1 MSMAARA
8 MSSRAVSS
16 TSLSGMG
23 RAIGSPSRP
32 ELIPARGAER
42 STDELREALLQLGR
56 PRLGALPRGPGPL
69 ARRDA
74 RPLPEV
80 GVGVQ
85 QAELHRDRVDQR
97 LEPLAELERH
107 AVGPVRRLDAR
118 GDAPPR
124 YDPVGGHHLWRAVR
138 RAFVPGP
145 WRNSSRR
152 LLSRRT
158 SSSYDEV

>member
-32 ELIPARGAER
+32 DLIPSRGAER

-56 PRLGALPRGPGPL
+56 HRLGDLPRGPGPL

-74 RPLPEV
+74 RPLPQV
-80 GVGVQ
+80 GPGVQ
-85 QAELHRDRVDQR
+85 PAAPQPDRDDAPLHRGRVDQPVAR
-97 LEPLAELERH
+97 LAELERPG
-107 AVGPVRRLDAR
+107 VGPVPGLDPR
-118 GDAPPR
+118 GDAPPS
-124 YDPVGGHHLWRAVR
+124 YDPVGGH
-138 RAFVPGP
+138 
-145 WRNSSRR
+145 R
-152 LLSRRT
+152 L
-158 SSSYDEV
+158 